1 METRLSPDDRDAG
14 RPLASG
20 LWATALLV
28 LVLLIAGNR
37 DRRLRGRRLTR

>member
-28 LVLLIAGNR
+28 LVLLIAGIVIA
-37 DRRLRGRRLTR
+37 GCGVGA